1 MKPFLRFYEDCGK
14 QQDLKVLPHSRRS
27 FQVGGSVSVKTGAT
41 FAMIEGTKTLSVAG
55 FTPVAVW
62 ELRNLM
68 TAEGAGSGLFE
79 QLRLTLRSGAVAR
92 MTACFTDFSLWFSL
106 PLSIWLTTGW
116 VGLIF
121 HWQAISKM
129 ACQVEKMPADAKPG
143 PR

>member
-1 MKPFLRFYEDCGK
+1 
-14 QQDLKVLPHSRRS
+14 
-27 FQVGGSVSVKTGAT
+27 
-41 FAMIEGTKTLSVAG
+41 MIEGTKTLSVAG